1 MRGWLSAKR
10 FADRPLHPS
19 AKTSGFKPSQAKPEE
34 EKWRQNVW
42 PEGRLRQ
49 GLRECSGCRSGAL
62 RRGGWV
68 QGSKQASAN
77 EEVLRYGFR
86 VSHSRNSWSFSTLLT
101 LSFERYL
108 FTVVKRNRQNE
119 GENGEW
125 ASYTIQIERRY
136 KFDNGQGGRRWRK
149 YRRGQIVTLAI
160 KLRQLHCRCPKIKPG
175 ASYLILDHHKQNR
188 EANLPQESFIIDRN
202 TLVIQWKK
210 EWKRRMKRFK
220 KRSSMYCS
228 KY

>member
-1 MRGWLSAKR
+1 MTGLECNRCADGYQQSGSPIAPCIRVPKPALSSNNRRNPRKKNGKEKSGQSEDYTRDYENAVA
-10 FADRPLHPS
+10 AD
-19 AKTSGFKPSQAKPEE
+19 Q
-34 EKWRQNVW
+34 
-42 PEGRLRQ
+42 GR
-49 GLRECSGCRSGAL
+49 C
-62 RRGGWV
+62 
-68 QGSKQASAN
+68 
-77 EEVLRYGFR
+77 EEVEECKAQSKR
-86 VSHSRNSWSFSTLLT
+86 VQMRKYCDMDFV
-101 LSFERYL
+101 YL

-136 KFDNGQGGRRWRK
+136 KFDNGQGRRWRK
-149 YRRGQIVTLAI
+149 YRRGQIATLAI

-175 ASYLILDHHKQNR
+175 ASYLILDHHKENR
-188 EANLPQESFIIDRN
+188 DVTLPQDSFVIDRN